1 MASQRGH
8 DACVQVLVS
17 AGAFI
22 DLPNLR
28 GTTPLM
34 AAAMNGHAGVVKLL
48 LVGKANLT
56 ITQVSAAAASSSE
69 QQQSSSR
76 AAAAQQQR
84 SSCRSAISSS
94 AIAAAQ

>member
-56 ITQVSAAAASSSE
+56 ITQVSAAAASSSRAAAE
-69 QQQSSSR
+69 QQQSSSS
-76 AAAAQQQR
+76 AAAAQQLPQR
-84 SSCRSAISSS
+84 N
-94 AIAAAQ
+94 